1 MAIQAPKWAKGSHPT
16 LRGWV
21 KDGELLKSQNI
32 TQDEINE
39 WNGETSAPKVVATS
53 TPKAAPVQLR
63 EIAPTTTLI
72 DESPKFDDMSKKELE
87 SFARTK
93 GVELDRRESKRSL
106 IAKVKNLMG

>member
-53 TPKAAPVQLR
+53 APKAAPVQLR

-72 DESPKFDDMSKKELE
+72 DDMSKKELE